1 MYIGECCFTDPEIIE
16 RISSH
21 KKRGCCEVTGVKDTC
36 VYDTDSDDYLQGIF
50 NKLIKIYVPAKTYP
64 KPITADKKVFI
75 KDDVPKKWN
84 IFKNI
89 DSTQIYKILFTLSSE
104 LYNEEPF
111 LFDEPVVDSSF
122 DDEKFVNENSILK
135 NADWSNFVN
144 TLKHK
149 NRFHTNCVNI
159 ENLNKICTYIR
170 KPYKKGN
177 KFFRGRIIN
186 DVGYTAD
193 NMGAP
198 PPDKATAGRANS
210 AGISRLYLATNK
222 QTALHELRA
231 GAFDSI
237 TVGEFELLKD
247 ITVVD
252 LKMLD
257 KISPFIEELD
267 PRLLLINRECLNK
280 INEEICKPLRK
291 NDSTLDYLPTQYIV
305 DLIQSFMNEGESEY
319 NGVEYKSTLNS
330 DGVNLAIFDTTLFCC
345 KSVQDYEVKELIYK
359 VNPEF

>member
-1 MYIGECCFTDPEIIE
+1 M
-16 RISSH
+16 
-21 KKRGCCEVTGVKDTC
+21 
-36 VYDTDSDDYLQGIF
+36 QGIF
-50 NKLIKIYVPAKTYP
+50 NKLIRIYVPVDAYSKQ
-64 KPITADKKVFI
+64 ITADKKVFI
-75 KDDVPKKWN
+75 KDDITKKWN

-89 DSTQIYKILFTLSSE
+89 NATQIYKILTTLSVE
-104 LYNEEPF
+104 LYNEEPC
-111 LFDEPVVDSSF
+111 LFDEPVVDCSF
-122 DDEKFVNENSILK
+122 DDETFVNENSILK
-135 NADWSNFVN
+135 NADWDNFVN

-149 NRFHTNCVNI
+149 NRFHTNCINI

-170 KPYKKGN
+170 KPYKKGD
-177 KFFRGRIIN
+177 KFYRGRIIK

-198 PPDKATAGRANS
+198 PPGKATAGRANS
-210 AGISRLYLATNK
+210 AGIPRLYLATNK
-222 QTALHELRA
+222 LTALHELRA
-231 GAFDSI
+231 GAFDAI
-237 TVGEFELLKD
+237 TIGEFELLKD

-305 DLIQSFMNEGESEY
+305 DLIQSFMSEEKNEY
-319 NGVEYKSTLNS
+319 YGVEYKSTLNS
-330 DGVNLAIFDTTLFCC
+330 EGVNLAIFDPDLFCC
-345 KSVQDYEVKELIYK
+345 KSVQDYKVEDLRYK
-359 VNPEF
+359 VNPSIY